1 MLLQELVKMFYKDS
15 AIKSAPE
22 LPKVE
27 KNAIFPLLLYYRW
40 YVVYV
45 MMIICRN
52 KIREHFIV
60 CVCLYLFV
68 HILRVVRSIVDQS
81 SSKLAESKT
90 INE

>member
-45 MMIICRN
+45 MMVICRN

-60 CVCLYLFV
+60 FVYIYLF
-68 HILRVVRSIVDQS
+68 IFLGLLDQLSIRAPPS
-81 SSKLAESKT
+81 
-90 INE
+90 